1 MEYKKTKR
9 PNQYV
14 FEGSKHNS
22 KRQKINVNA
31 QCKGIL
37 MSALSNRRTNAG
49 IKELLNFINLNF
61 PANNNDVIKKI
72 EATDEVNKKV
82 NGEANNEV
90 NVEVNVEVNGEE
102 NGEENKISTIE
113 KELKDEICK
122 ANSEHNRFV
131 PLRNIIKNFTFI
143 KFNNDNDLNPSDII
157 NKTFMLATNKKEKY
171 FFRNICKI
179 IPLDTICKPHLSPFI
194 KTLLPLMRK
203 HFTDGKCMEDTFTVN
218 YLLKIMNVPDEKT
231 DEKNDEKNEGKND
244 EKNGEKSEEKNE
256 GKNDEKNE
264 GKNDEKNEGKNDEKN
279 EGKSGEKSE
288 EKSEEKSGEK
298 NEDSSG
304 NKKSWALIYKCC
316 NTKTL
321 TKRDVLKVLDNCI
334 GNNYSVNLTKPDMAI
349 IVYVTEIM
357 CGISIVKDYASTRK
371 FNIGSF
377 NDDS

>member
-61 PANNNDVIKKI
+61 PADTNNVTK
-72 EATDEVNKKV
+72 E
-82 NGEANNEV
+82 
-90 NVEVNVEVNGEE
+90 VEVNGEV
-102 NGEENKISTIE
+102 NGDENKVSTVEKQLKEEIS
-113 KELKDEICK
+113 K

-143 KFNNDNDLNPSDII
+143 KFNNENDINPSDII
-157 NKTFMLATNKKEKY
+157 NKTFTLASNKKEKY

-179 IPLDTICKPHLSPFI
+179 IPLDSICKPHLSPFI
-194 KTLLPLMRK
+194 KTVLPLMRK
-203 HFTDGKCMEDTFTVN
+203 HFTNGKCMEDVFTVS
-218 YLLKIMNVPDEKT
+218 YLLKIMNVPDEKA
-231 DEKNDEKNEGKND
+231 
-244 EKNGEKSEEKNE
+244 EEKA
-256 GKNDEKNE
+256 
-264 GKNDEKNEGKNDEKN
+264 
-279 EGKSGEKSE
+279 E
-288 EKSEEKSGEK
+288 EKSEEKTEEKAEEKVEEKTEEKAEEKVEEKTEKKDGEK
-298 NEDSSG
+298 KDESNKDSSG

-321 TKRDVLKVLDNCI
+321 SKRDVLKVLDSCI
-334 GNNYSVNLTKPDMAI
+334 GDNYSVNLSKPDMAI

>member
-37 MSALSNRRTNAG
+37 MSALSNRRTNAA

-61 PANNNDVIKKI
+61 PADPNNVTK
-72 EATDEVNKKV
+72 EVEVNGKV
-82 NGEANNEV
+82 NGEVNE
-90 NVEVNVEVNGEE
+90 EV
-102 NGEENKISTIE
+102 NGEENKISTVE
-113 KELKDEICK
+113 KQLKEEISK

-143 KFNNDNDLNPSDII
+143 KFNNENDLNPSDII
-157 NKTFMLATNKKEKY
+157 NKTFMLASNKKEKY

-179 IPLDTICKPHLSPFI
+179 IPLDSICKPHISPFI
-194 KTLLPLMRK
+194 KTVLPLMRK
-203 HFTDGKCMEDTFTVN
+203 HFTNGKCMEDVFTVS
-218 YLLKIMNVPDEKT
+218 YLLKIMNVPDEKAEEK
-231 DEKNDEKNEGKND
+231 DGEKNEEKNEEKVEEKNEEKVEEKVEEKAEEKSAEKNDEKKD
-244 EKNGEKSEEKNE
+244 EKK
-256 GKNDEKNE
+256 
-264 GKNDEKNEGKNDEKN
+264 
-279 EGKSGEKSE
+279 
-288 EKSEEKSGEK
+288 
-298 NEDSSG
+298 DSSE
-304 NKKSWALIYKCC
+304 NKKSWALIYKCS

-334 GNNYSVNLTKPDMAI
+334 GDNYSVNLSKPDMAI